1 KEQGNP
7 KGARQ
12 GTRELGT
19 RTGIE
24 RREQGDKDQKNPKGA
39 RQEQGNKGTKE
50 PRGEQQATKELIT
63 RIGTRTRTR
72 TGNKEQGNKGIRIEG
87 QGETIITTETA
98 DLAEINPTTQKEE
111 RRNEGKNSVSYF
123 SFFHISSAHFMR
135 R

>member
-1 KEQGNP
+1 P

-12 GTRELGT
+12 GTTELGT

-24 RREQGDKDQKNPKGA
+24 SREQGDKDQKNPKGA
-39 RQEQGNKGTKE
+39 RQEQGNKG
-50 PRGEQQATKELIT
+50 TKELIT